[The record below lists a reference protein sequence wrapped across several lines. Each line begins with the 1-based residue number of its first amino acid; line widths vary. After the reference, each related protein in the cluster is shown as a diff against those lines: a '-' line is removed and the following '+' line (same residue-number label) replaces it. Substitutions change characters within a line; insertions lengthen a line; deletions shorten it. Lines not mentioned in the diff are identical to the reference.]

1 MSRHTWF
8 KIRLS
13 CKDNRGILSV
23 LGGWFVLGFLVYRFV
38 HGMNVPDAFRAC
50 LFLKSVEGDFANAYN
65 TWTQGIIFGVT
76 FSLLFQNIIEKY
88 NPERSCRMLAK
99 EMHGHVVVVGYSNL
113 GHRLVQHFRKK
124 GLSYCVIERDRDKVD
139 DLLREGE
146 AVIVDDARELDAIE
160 DANVAVADSV
170 ILASNN
176 LETAL
181 LVTKRVRDR
190 NKTCRIIARC
200 FQDEFVEILESL
212 GASDVISSSKD
223 AFANIVGKMHEP

>member
-1 MSRHTWF
+1 MSRHTWL
-8 KIRLS
+8 KTRLML
-13 CKDNRGILSV
+13 KDNRGILSV
-23 LGGWFVLGFLVYRFV
+23 LFAWFMLGFLVYRFV
-38 HGMNVPDAFRAC
+38 HGLSLWDALRAS
-50 LFLKSVEGDFANAYN
+50 LFCKTVEGDFANAYN

-76 FSLLFQNIIEKY
+76 FSLLFQNIIAKY

-99 EMHGHVVVVGYSNL
+99 EMHGHIVVVGYSNL
-113 GHRLVQHFRKK
+113 GHRLVQYFRKENMP
-124 GLSYCVIERDRDKVD
+124 YCVIERDRDKVD

-146 AVIVDDARELDAIE
+146 AVVVDNACQLDAIE
-160 DANVAVADSV
+160 DANVAEAKVV
-170 ILASNN
+170 IVASNN

-212 GASDVISSSKD
+212 GATEVISSSKN
-223 AFANIVGKMHEP
+223 AFENIVIRMRDS